1 MKLLYSFVG
10 KVGTLKEAI
19 NRPAIIALGQYQK
32 ELVRQTKEQYGK
44 VVDLN
49 DTEPYKDEA

>member
-1 MKLLYSFVG
+1 MKLLYAFVG

-19 NRPAIIALGQYQK
+19 NRPAIIALGEYQK
-32 ELVRQTKEQYGK
+32 ELVRQTKVQYGK

-49 DTEPYKDEA
+49 DVEPKHDEA